1 MTSHI
6 SRIEIDIDWLGGL
19 RDRIRRL
26 PINTFKSWITPI
38 LMAATFG
45 LLVLIYMGGPKPAP
59 HPPTPP
65 SPVVRPEP
73 APQPIP
79 QPEPAPESEPIPAP
93 QPEASAS
100 PLTRAAQEYVR
111 TLPKAFADLADK
123 VESGELKTK
132 AEAVAFSKK
141 HASAMAAAMDQ
152 VFSGGVDGKGNI
164 TDPGAISA
172 PLKATAR
179 ALGAGR
185 VRTSGR
191 TDPDKDVRER
201 LAGKSKHDGREILF
215 NFPPGSTAPPEA
227 H

>member
-1 MTSHI
+1 VTSHI
-6 SRIEIDIDWLGGL
+6 SRIEIDIDWFGGL
-19 RDRIRRL
+19 RDRFGRL
-26 PINTFKSWITPI
+26 PIGTLLKDWLTPVLALI
-38 LMAATFG
+38 AVG
-45 LLVLIYMGGPKPAP
+45 LLVLIYMGGPKPA
-59 HPPTPP
+59 PP

-79 QPEPAPESEPIPAP
+79 QPEPAPESDPAPAP
-93 QPEASAS
+93 QPEAASS
-100 PLTRAAQEYVR
+100 PLTKAAQEYVR

-141 HASAMAAAMDQ
+141 HAAAMAAAMDQ

-191 TDPDKDVRER
+191 T
-201 LAGKSKHDGREILF
+201 
-215 NFPPGSTAPPEA
+215 TEA
-227 H
+227 F